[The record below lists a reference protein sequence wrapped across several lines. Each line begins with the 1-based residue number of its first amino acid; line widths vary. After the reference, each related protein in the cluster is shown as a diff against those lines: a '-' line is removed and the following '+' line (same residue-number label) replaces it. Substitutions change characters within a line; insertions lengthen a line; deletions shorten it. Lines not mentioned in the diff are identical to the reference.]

1 MSCKGF
7 QIYATKDHQASTD
20 PCGFLCP
27 TIQQAQIFIDSY
39 ALRFRQLASTDLYRF
54 QCPTIPATNRKMEQ
68 RVQPLVTLQ
77 YGATIHAE
85 VIRVDST
92 SPCYNKGAEY

>member
-1 MSCKGF
+1 
-7 QIYATKDHQASTD
+7 
-20 PCGFLCP
+20 
-27 TIQQAQIFIDSY
+27 
-39 ALRFRQLASTDLYRF
+39 
-54 QCPTIPATNRKMEQ
+54 MEQ

-92 SPCYNKGAEY
+92 SPCYNKGAEYQSDLTWLQLPQSSISYLFAEITRTRKVYSALSSVFRLPCDSPSLCLIRIGGTHKHVGV